1 MPKGDEDGGVPVLEG
16 RGGVPIC
23 CLVLATEGGNG
34 GLNCGTGGITLGCPL
49 DLADALAGIDAGRE
63 TEGEPIEGARLGP
76 YRLRLNSG

>member
-1 MPKGDEDGGVPVLEG
+1 VPKEDEDGGVPVLEG
-16 RGGVPIC
+16 RSGVPIC